1 MMLEGVVKRMVKVD
15 RSNGMLAVTCP
26 YSKSFV
32 SFAKMRGGKWS
43 DGTKQWMFDE
53 RDEFAI
59 RSTLIDIYGTDDY
72 ESCTKVDV
80 RVELDNMWSLVKNRG
95 RLFFLGRE
103 LVRRRYYDN
112 YVTLGTGVVVIEG
125 GFPRKGGEYREPE
138 LKPEDGTILE
148 VRDVPVAAAEAAL
161 REWPEAVTVL
171 GQYDIEALQAERDFH
186 AKRIA
191 ELDTLIA
198 RYSGVFQE
206 DEIIA
211 DLQDDDDEPPEG
223 GSSEAVAG

>member
-1 MMLEGVVKRMVKVD
+1 MMLEGMVKRMVKVE
-15 RSNGMLAVTCP
+15 RSNGMLAVVCP
-26 YSKSFV
+26 FSKSFV

-72 ESCTKVDV
+72 ESCEKTDV
-80 RVELDNMWSLVKNRG
+80 RIELDNMWSLVKDKG

-103 LVRRRYYDN
+103 LVRRKYYDN
-112 YVTLGTGVVVIEG
+112 YVTLGVGVVVIEG
-125 GFPRKGGEYREPE
+125 GFPREGGSYREPE
-138 LKPEDGTILE
+138 LNPHKATVLE

-171 GQYDIEALQAERDFH
+171 GQYDIEALQEERDFH

-191 ELDTLIA
+191 ELDRLIA

>member
-1 MMLEGVVKRMVKVD
+1 MMLEGAVKRMVKVD

-72 ESCTKVDV
+72 ESCEKTDV
-80 RVELDNMWSLVKNRG
+80 RIELDELQSLVKGRD

-112 YVTLGTGVVVIEG
+112 YVTLGTGVVMLEG
-125 GFPRKGGEYREPE
+125 GFPREAGGYREPE
-138 LKPEDGTILE
+138 LKPHKGTVLE
-148 VRDVPVAAAEAAL
+148 VRDVPVTAAEAAL
-161 REWPEAVTVL
+161 KKWPEAVTVL
-171 GQYDIEALQAERDFH
+171 GEYDLEALQAERDFH
-186 AKRIA
+186 AKRIK
-191 ELDTLIA
+191 ELDALIA

-206 DEIIA
+206 GEIIA
-211 DLQDDDDEPPEG
+211 DLQDDDDEPPDG
-223 GSSEAVAG
+223 GDEEAIAS